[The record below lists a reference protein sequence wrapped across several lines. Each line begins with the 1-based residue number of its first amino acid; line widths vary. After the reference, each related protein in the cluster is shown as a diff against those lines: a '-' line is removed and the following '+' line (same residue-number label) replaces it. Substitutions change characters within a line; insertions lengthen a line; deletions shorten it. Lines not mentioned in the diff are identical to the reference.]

1 MSASVLQQL
10 MTLYFT
16 IIYKCLLLSSE
27 KSLVEKK
34 SSIYLKDFKY
44 LDFFSLFSFS
54 LTNTCLPCQLREAY
68 AVL

>member
-44 LDFFSLFSFS
+44 LDFF
-54 LTNTCLPCQLREAY
+54 
-68 AVL
+68 